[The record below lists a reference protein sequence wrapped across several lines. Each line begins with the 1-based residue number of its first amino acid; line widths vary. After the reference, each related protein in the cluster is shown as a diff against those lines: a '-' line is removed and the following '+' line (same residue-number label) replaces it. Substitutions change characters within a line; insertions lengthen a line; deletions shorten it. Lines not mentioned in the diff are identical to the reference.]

1 VYAQTTYDM
10 IKRNKQNYQSV
21 RIKHQ
26 KISHVLLTENLCS
39 QQTNGE
45 SSVLSHGIKLRWKR
59 PTGHCRGPTTNNQK
73 NLIIRA
79 GLRGGQRWQLP
90 RDPRWKGP
98 PRDEIYL
105 FQTKYSF
112 EKFRDSGVMQC
123 CVKYQGPPRAID
135 FSTSLTVCQI

>member
-1 VYAQTTYDM
+1 M

-98 PRDEIYL
+98 PPWWNL
-105 FQTKYSF
+105 FVSNKILVW
-112 EKFRDSGVMQC
+112 KIPWFRSDAML
-123 CVKYQGPPRAID
+123 R
-135 FSTSLTVCQI
+135 